1 MDFES
6 TLQRPQTSFSLHIH
20 LNSLTHLV
28 RYITLILQI
37 FGALCLAQGHLDM
50 CRRKLGSLQT
60 SRLIANLL
68 YQQRHSWPTCRFWVE
83 EQNATAILIY
93 FHREQHYN
101 TPSSNTYY
109 KKKWETAISNEIG
122 GQAHMNFLHS
132 ALKKVL
138 FHTTY
143 DRLCSADC
151 SSVLF
156 CTLLRGRWSHRG
168 TKPGHGGSG
177 DPRGSGEG
185 GPRGAR
191 PVPFSGWCKDFGPCE
206 GDVKASL
213 PFHGAL
219 IWPFH
224 GVKPKEIHVHDLCGA
239 SLHSGT
245 GRRKSEREE
254 RGAAY
259 WEWKGQ
265 DCVHTGHTTLE
276 L

>member
-6 TLQRPQTSFSLHIH
+6 TLQRPQTSFSSHIH

-101 TPSSNTYY
+101 THSSNTYY

-156 CTLLRGRWSHRG
+156 CTLLRGCEA
-168 TKPGHGGSG
+168 T
-177 DPRGSGEG
+177 G
-185 GPRGAR
+185 GPNQVMGAQGTLVVLVR
-191 PVPFSGWCKDFGPCE
+191 AAPEGLGLCHFQGDARTSVPVRRCE
-206 GDVKASL
+206 GLTAISWCPHL
-213 PFHGAL
+213 TFS
-219 IWPFH
+219 W
-224 GVKPKEIHVHDLCGA
+224 
-239 SLHSGT
+239 SQT
-245 GRRKSEREE
+245 
-254 RGAAY
+254 
-259 WEWKGQ
+259 KGNP
-265 DCVHTGHTTLE
+265 CP
-276 L
+276 

>member
-6 TLQRPQTSFSLHIH
+6 TLQRPQTSFSSHIH

-156 CTLLRGRWSHRG
+156 CTLLRGCEA
-168 TKPGHGGSG
+168 T
-177 DPRGSGEG
+177 G
-185 GPRGAR
+185 GPNQVMGAQGTLVVLVR
-191 PVPFSGWCKDFGPCE
+191 AAPEGLGLCHFQGDARTSVPVR
-206 GDVKASL
+206 AM
-213 PFHGAL
+213 
-219 IWPFH
+219 
-224 GVKPKEIHVHDLCGA
+224 
-239 SLHSGT
+239 
-245 GRRKSEREE
+245 
-254 RGAAY
+254 
-259 WEWKGQ
+259 
-265 DCVHTGHTTLE
+265 
-276 L
+276 

>member
-6 TLQRPQTSFSLHIH
+6 TLQRPQTSFSSHIH

-109 KKKWETAISNEIG
+109 KKKWETAISNEMG
-122 GQAHMNFLHS
+122 TSAHEFPPQCS
-132 ALKKVL
+132 KKS
-138 FHTTY
+138 F
-143 DRLCSADC
+143 
-151 SSVLF
+151 
-156 CTLLRGRWSHRG
+156 
-168 TKPGHGGSG
+168 
-177 DPRGSGEG
+177 
-185 GPRGAR
+185 
-191 PVPFSGWCKDFGPCE
+191 VP
-206 GDVKASL
+206 
-213 PFHGAL
+213 HN
-219 IWPFH
+219 I
-224 GVKPKEIHVHDLCGA
+224 
-239 SLHSGT
+239 
-245 GRRKSEREE
+245 
-254 RGAAY
+254 
-259 WEWKGQ
+259 
-265 DCVHTGHTTLE
+265 
-276 L
+276 